1 MNWKHIGL
9 TTTGLALSVALVA
22 CGSDDNGGSNGDNP
36 TGSADEGML
45 SKEDILNDLSVI
57 SGIDP
62 GAGVSQGAERA
73 LETYEIDNIT
83 LQTTSTSSMA
93 EQLNQAIQNHEP
105 IVVTGW
111 NPHWK
116 FAAFDLKYLDDPEEV
131 FGGTEEIHTI
141 ARLGLQ
147 DDKPEGYEVIDNFF
161 WTEEDMGE
169 VMLEVYEG
177 TDPEEAA
184 QNVDA
189 NQETVDGWIDGVDT
203 VDGEEFSLV
212 LVNWDSEVA
221 SSTYHLLL
229 SKSGY
234 DVSLTTVENGPMW
247 ASLESGDQDASVA
260 AWLPITH
267 ADFFDESAV
276 DDLGA
281 NLEGEPRIG
290 LVVPE
295 YMDITSIEDLKA
307 E

>member
-141 ARLGLQ
+141 AR
-147 DDKPEGYEVIDNFF
+147 
-161 WTEEDMGE
+161 
-169 VMLEVYEG
+169 
-177 TDPEEAA
+177 
-184 QNVDA
+184 
-189 NQETVDGWIDGVDT
+189 
-203 VDGEEFSLV
+203 
-212 LVNWDSEVA
+212 
-221 SSTYHLLL
+221 
-229 SKSGY
+229 
-234 DVSLTTVENGPMW
+234 
-247 ASLESGDQDASVA
+247 
-260 AWLPITH
+260 
-267 ADFFDESAV
+267 
-276 DDLGA
+276 
-281 NLEGEPRIG
+281 
-290 LVVPE
+290 
-295 YMDITSIEDLKA
+295 
-307 E
+307 